1 LKTGD
6 LGIIDKNNFIYI
18 RGRSKNMILSA
29 SGQNIYPEELEA
41 KITNLPFV
49 AECVVTEREKK
60 LVAMIYPD
68 MEALKTENIADDEL
82 PKIMEENRNKVNGE
96 LPKYEQI
103 SKIEL
108 VKEEFEKTPK
118 KNIKRFKYV

>member
-1 LKTGD
+1 
-6 LGIIDKNNFIYI
+6 
-18 RGRSKNMILSA
+18 
-29 SGQNIYPEELEA
+29 
-41 KITNLPFV
+41 
-49 AECVVTEREKK
+49 VVTERERK
-60 LVAMIYPD
+60 LVALVYPD
-68 MEALKTENIADDEL
+68 FEALKAENIAEDAV
-82 PKIMEENRNKVNGE
+82 PKIMEDNRVKVNAE

>member
-1 LKTGD
+1 
-6 LGIIDKNNFIYI
+6 
-18 RGRSKNMILSA
+18 MILSA

>member
-1 LKTGD
+1 VTG
-6 LGIIDKNNFIYI
+6 
-18 RGRSKNMILSA
+18 
-29 SGQNIYPEELEA
+29 
-41 KITNLPFV
+41 
-49 AECVVTEREKK
+49 REGK
-60 LVAMIYPD
+60 LVAIVYPD
-68 MEALKTENIADDEL
+68 LEALKTENISDDEL
-82 PKIMEENRNKVNGE
+82 PGIMEENRNKVNGE